1 MEQPY
6 NQPQL
11 VLGSLHSLIIPT
23 SLVAVLPLACSDLIQ
38 FAKMI
43 KQMTGKD
50 PLLNYNAYGC
60 YCGLGGSKQPLDATD
75 WCCHAHDCCYRRMQA
90 RGCKPKT
97 ESYPCSIRPGNIA
110 CNGGTVCQKQICECD
125 KAAALCF
132 KRAAGTYN
140 KKYRYYLNLRCKGT
154 SPRC

>member
-1 MEQPY
+1 MKRLLGIPLLL
-6 NQPQL
+6 L
-11 VLGSLHSLIIPT
+11 VF
-23 SLVAVLPLACSDLIQ
+23 LPLACSDLIQ